1 MINILSGTPQDALIL
16 PIILRDRVVGLLYVD
31 NGTAAVLNA
40 NVGFLSML
48 VSMAAIAFEIMI
60 LKKRILDLSFPL

>member
-1 MINILSGTPQDALIL
+1 MLSGAPQDALIL
-16 PIILRDRVVGLLYVD
+16 PIILRERIIALLYVD
-31 NGTAAVLNA
+31 NGNASVLNA

-48 VSMAAIAFEIMI
+48 ASMAAIAFEIII